1 MQEEGGVHT
10 KSSDLDKISAS
21 YQSLHLSENQQV
33 SKLNTVK
40 WTPNWKHTD
49 RQGDE
54 IKIISDLRDDQS
66 L

>member
-1 MQEEGGVHT
+1 MGTKTATLSQLMQEEGGVHT

-40 WTPNWKHTD
+40 
-49 RQGDE
+49 
-54 IKIISDLRDDQS
+54 
-66 L
+66 